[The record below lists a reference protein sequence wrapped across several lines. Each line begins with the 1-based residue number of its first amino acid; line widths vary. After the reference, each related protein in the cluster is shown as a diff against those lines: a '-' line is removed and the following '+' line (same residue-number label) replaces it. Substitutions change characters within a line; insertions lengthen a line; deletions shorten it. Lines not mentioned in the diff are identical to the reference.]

1 MSVKE
6 RLLPLLTD
14 SGESFLSGED
24 AARILGVSRNAV
36 WKAVSALKSEGYDI
50 EAVTNRGYRLKDGGD
65 ILSAAAIEKNLTIL
79 KGKLNI
85 EVKKAVTSTNA
96 LLKEKAAAGASE
108 GTVLIALEQTAG
120 RGRFARKF
128 FSPADSG
135 IYMSILLR
143 PRIPAESATLITTA
157 AAIAVSEAAEN
168 ISGRKTGIK
177 WVNDVLIDGKK
188 ICGILTEAS
197 LNIESGE
204 LDYAVLGI
212 GLNVYEPENGFPAD
226 IDNIA
231 GAILEE
237 HGSGNKSRLAA
248 AVLECFFKYY
258 NTLSK
263 PSFINAYRER
273 CIVIGK
279 QINVLSAAGARPALA
294 LGIDENCRLLVKY
307 SDGSDG
313 LLSSGEVSIKIQ

>member
-6 RLLPLLTD
+6 RLLPLLQTC
-14 SGESFLSGED
+14 SGNFLSGED
-24 AARILGVSRNAV
+24 AAKLLGVSRNAV
-36 WKAVSALKSEGYDI
+36 WKAVSALKKEGYNI
-50 EAVTNRGYRLKDGGD
+50 EAVTNRGYRLKDSGD
-65 ILSAAAIEKNLTIL
+65 ILSPAEIEKNLTTL
-79 KGKLNI
+79 KGKLDI
-85 EVKKAVTSTNA
+85 EVKETVTSTNA
-96 LLKEKAAAGASE
+96 LLKEKAALGAPE
-108 GTVLIALEQTAG
+108 GTVLIALSQTAG

-157 AAIAVSEAAEN
+157 AAVAVAEAAEK

-204 LDYAVLGI
+204 LDYAIPGI
-212 GLNVYEPENGFPAD
+212 GLNIYEPENGFPD
-226 IDNIA
+226 EIKNIA

-237 HGSGNKSRLAA
+237 RGSGNKSRLAA
-248 AVLECFFKYY
+248 AVLESFFKYY
-258 NTLSK
+258 KDISERTYLNS
-263 PSFINAYRER
+263 YRER
-273 CIVIGK
+273 CIVLGK
-279 QINVLSAAGARPALA
+279 QINVLSSDGTRPATA
-294 LGIDENCRLLVKY
+294 LDIDENCRLRVKY
-307 SDGSDG
+307 SDGKEEI
-313 LLSSGEVSIKIQ
+313 LSSGEVSIKI

>member
-6 RLLPLLTD
+6 RLLPLLQTC
-14 SGESFLSGED
+14 SGNFLSGED
-24 AARILGVSRNAV
+24 AAKLLGVSRNAV
-36 WKAVSALKSEGYDI
+36 WKAVSALKKEGYNI
-50 EAVTNRGYRLKDGGD
+50 EAVTNRGYRFKDSGD
-65 ILSAAAIEKNLTIL
+65 ILSPAEIEKNLTTL
-79 KGKLNI
+79 KGKLDI
-85 EVKKAVTSTNA
+85 EVKETVTSTNA
-96 LLKEKAAAGASE
+96 LLKEKAALGAPE
-108 GTVLIALEQTAG
+108 GTVLIALSQTAG

-157 AAIAVSEAAEN
+157 AAVAVAEAAEK

-204 LDYAVLGI
+204 LDYAIPGI
-212 GLNVYEPENGFPAD
+212 GLNIYEPENGFPD
-226 IDNIA
+226 EIKNIA

-237 HGSGNKSRLAA
+237 RGSGNKSRLAA
-248 AVLECFFKYY
+248 AVLESFFKYY
-258 NTLSK
+258 KDISERTYLNS
-263 PSFINAYRER
+263 YRER
-273 CIVIGK
+273 CIVLGK
-279 QINVLSAAGARPALA
+279 QINVLSSDGTRPATA
-294 LGIDENCRLLVKY
+294 LDIDENCRLRVKY
-307 SDGSDG
+307 SDGKEEI
-313 LLSSGEVSIKIQ
+313 LSSGEVSIKI